1 MFGYVKEYAP
11 ELKVK
16 EYNLYKAVYCG
27 LCKSMGKCCGNCSRF
42 TLSYDITFLSVF
54 RLALEHT
61 EYEIERKKCIVHP
74 FKKRA
79 VMKSNSV
86 LEYCARVSAL
96 LSYAKLKDD
105 IADNGI
111 LKKIFYTMLN
121 PFFYYA
127 KCRAGYE
134 ELYRVMRKYLSE
146 LSECEKNK
154 CVSIDGPADI
164 FGRLTAEVFSYGLED
179 VSKRKIAYAV
189 GFYTGKWIYAADAL
203 DDMTDDVKSGS
214 YNPFVQIYGRSIPE
228 KSVDMIKSA
237 FTQSLVEIE
246 KALELAD
253 FTDAS
258 LKALIFNIVYEGMNR
273 KSDEILSKAKDT
285 KLAVEN
291 RF

>member
-16 EYNLYKAVYCG
+16 EYSLYKAVYCG

-61 EYEIERKKCIVHP
+61 KYEIKREKCIIHP

-86 LEYCARVSAL
+86 LEYSARISAI

-105 IADNGI
+105 IADSGP
-111 LKKIFYTMLN
+111 LKKIFYTMLT

-127 KCRAGYE
+127 KRRAGYE
-134 ELYRVMRKYLSE
+134 ELYKVMRKYLSE
-146 LSECEKNK
+146 LSECEKIK
-154 CVSIDGPADI
+154 TASVDVPADI
-164 FGRLTAEVFSYGLED
+164 FGRLTAEIFCYGLDD
-179 VSKRKIAYAV
+179 VSSKKIAYTV

-203 DDMTDDVKSGS
+203 DDMTEDVKSGS
-214 YNPFVQIYGRSIPE
+214 YNPFVQIYGRYIPE
-228 KSVDMIKSA
+228 NSAEMIKSA

-273 KSDEILSKAKDT
+273 KSDEILSKLKHT
-285 KLAVEN
+285 KLVEEN
-291 RF
+291 KF